1 MDPARCVKAIVTSNS
16 VKDVK
21 EACDVL
27 IEDDFE
33 VSLGSGVI
41 SVHRAP
47 FNVKLPVRRGAG
59 N

>member
-1 MDPARCVKAIVTSNS
+1 MDPAHCVTAIVTSNS

-21 EACDVL
+21 EACRVL

-33 VSLGSGVI
+33 VSRSSGVT